1 MGTAR
6 PEERPAAARQAL
18 ASSPA
23 TGTYARI
30 HAIVRRVPAGRVTTY
45 GAVARL
51 AQVPGGARQ
60 VGWAMSA
67 LPAGSRVPWH
77 RVVNAAGRVSE
88 RVTPGASLDQ
98 RLLLEREGVTFDGA
112 GRIALAS
119 YEWRRGRRAP

>member
-1 MGTAR
+1 MGSAR
-6 PEERPAAARQAL
+6 PEERPPAARQAL

-23 TGTYARI
+23 SGTYARI
-30 HAIVRRVPAGRVTTY
+30 YAIVRRVPAGRVTTY

-67 LPAGSRVPWH
+67 LPTGSRVPWH

-88 RVTPGASLDQ
+88 RAIPGASLDQ
-98 RLLLEREGVTFDGA
+98 RLLLEREGVTFDRA
-112 GRIALAS
+112 GRIALARH
-119 YEWRRGRRAP
+119 EWRRGRRAR